1 MIDLRPLYFFT
12 QGAVADV
19 RIVVTEMRLAK
30 LSFVDQKTIVLS
42 RLLCIS
48 SSFSN
53 GCSI

>member
-30 LSFVDQKTIVLS
+30 LSFCWS
-42 RLLCIS
+42 ENNC
-48 SSFSN
+48 FE
-53 GCSI
+53 